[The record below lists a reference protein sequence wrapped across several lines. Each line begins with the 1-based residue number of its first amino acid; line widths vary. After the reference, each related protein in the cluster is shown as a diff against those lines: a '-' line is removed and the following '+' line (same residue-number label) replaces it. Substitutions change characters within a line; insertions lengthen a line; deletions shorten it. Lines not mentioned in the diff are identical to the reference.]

1 MREFSDALLGVTML
15 LRLLCVGDVVGSP
28 GRKVLQETLPVL
40 IVKHEIDCVIVNA
53 ENVTQGAGL
62 SAAGYEKIVQD
73 GAHLIT
79 LGDHVYR
86 RRDIIGVLER
96 ASNIVRPANL
106 PSAAPG
112 REFAIHETASGRKIA
127 VISLLGRM
135 FMKTN
140 ANCPFAAA
148 DRVLAALP
156 KDVKIIVVDMHAEA
170 TSEKVAM
177 GWHLDGRV
185 SVVFGTHTHIPT
197 ADERVLPKGTAYITD
212 VGMTGPYD
220 SVLGRNK
227 DRVVGSMISGVP
239 SVFDVAEADIR
250 LCGILVTVDAETG
263 RAAKIERIRFDATP
277 QSDLR
282 P

>member
-1 MREFSDALLGVTML
+1 VKNTNNPNGVEAPAMTVK
-15 LRLLCVGDVVGSP
+15 LLCVGDVVGSP
-28 GRKVLQETLPVL
+28 GRKVLQVALPKLVA
-40 IVKHEIDCVIVNA
+40 KHAIDCVIVNA

-62 SAAGYEKIVQD
+62 SAEGYAKVVQD
-73 GAHLIT
+73 GAQLIT

-86 RRDIIGVLER
+86 RRDIIGVMER
-96 ASNIVRPANL
+96 ATNIVRPANL
-106 PSAAPG
+106 PSTAPG
-112 REFAIHETASGRKIA
+112 REFAIHETASGRKVA

-135 FMKTN
+135 FMKTM
-140 ANCPFAAA
+140 ANCPFAAV

-156 KDVKIIVVDMHAEA
+156 RDVKIIVVDMHAEV

-197 ADERVLPKGTAYITD
+197 ADERILPKGTAYITD

-227 DRVVGSMISGVP
+227 DRVLSSMVSGVP
-239 SVFDVAEADIR
+239 SPFDVAEGDAS
-250 LCGILVTVDAETG
+250 LCGILVTADDTTG
-263 RAAKIERIRFDATP
+263 LATHIERIRMNG
-277 QSDLR
+277 S
-282 P
+282 

>member
-1 MREFSDALLGVTML
+1 METAMQVK
-15 LRLLCVGDVVGSP
+15 LLCVGDVVGSP

-40 IVKHEIDCVIVNA
+40 IAKHEIDCVIVNA

-62 SAAGYEKIVQD
+62 SAAGYEKVLQE

-96 ASNIVRPANL
+96 AANIVRPANL
-106 PSAAPG
+106 PSSAPG
-112 REFAIHETASGRKIA
+112 REFAIYETTSGRKVA

-135 FMKTN
+135 FMKTM
-140 ANCPFAAA
+140 ANCPFAAV

-177 GWHLDGRV
+177 GWYLDGRV

-197 ADERVLPKGTAYITD
+197 ADERILPKGTAYITD

-227 DRVVGSMISGVP
+227 DRVVGSMVSGVP
-239 SVFDVAEADIR
+239 SPFDVAEGDVR
-250 LCGILVTVDAETG
+250 LCGILVTADPATG
-263 RAAKIERIRFDATP
+263 LATHIERVRIDGPQDARIT
-277 QSDLR
+277 
-282 P
+282 